1 MNKSQLP
8 KLQVTKSWN
17 TRSCKVQNN
26 KGSFSSWLKAFCK
39 GFGLLLTYEI
49 IEELIEE
56 AIAYTITTV
65 IAKAVSFL
73 LVVVLTQTVKVTAK
87 GITKG
92 ITIALKPVVKKLT
105 YKAGNDKINKIL
117 RFINM
122 CKEKVKENKFLTF
135 LKNNP
140 KSILG
145 IIGGLVAS
153 LASGAVTAGGM
164 YFGKVQLPLWAVIV
178 IGVVVCV
185 IMFVL
190 IALGVNGAGFESPA
204 KKALRLIAN
213 KLGFGKA
220 VEALDKVEQEYE
232 AEQKA
237 QEEAEKAELEMA
249 QAKYREAWRNA
260 IVNGVFDGSLDE
272 YIAERQEEERKQEE
286 ARKAELERQEI
297 EREKAEYRSAVANN
311 GYTGSFVEWQ
321 RDYKAQ

>member
-1 MNKSQLP
+1 MY
-8 KLQVTKSWN
+8 V
-17 TRSCKVQNN
+17 
-26 KGSFSSWLKAFCK
+26 
-39 GFGLLLTYEI
+39 Y
-49 IEELIEE
+49 
-56 AIAYTITTV
+56 
-65 IAKAVSFL
+65 
-73 LVVVLTQTVKVTAK
+73 
-87 GITKG
+87 
-92 ITIALKPVVKKLT
+92 KLT
-105 YKAGNDKINKIL
+105 GVTL
-117 RFINM
+117 RNFG
-122 CKEKVKENKFLTF
+122 V
-135 LKNNP
+135 
-140 KSILG
+140 
-145 IIGGLVAS
+145 GGA
-153 LASGAVTAGGM
+153 TAQSWYERYQNTGFPA
-164 YFGKVQLPLWAVIV
+164 YDFAI
-178 IGVVVCV
+178 
-185 IMFVL
+185 

-286 ARKAELERQEI
+286 ARKAELERQEV